1 MFKKKFTYLSML
13 LATAFSLVSCSSE
26 KKIAKTNK
34 SIHLT
39 QIRNATIHLEYA
51 GKKILIDP
59 MLARKGA
66 YPGFE
71 GTANSELRNP
81 LVELPFEVSR
91 ILDVDA
97 VVVTHLHPDHW
108 DEEAQKVIPK
118 NKLIFAQDANDTKT
132 LKSQGFSNVV
142 TLTENTHWEGI
153 TLIKTKGQHG
163 TDDTMKSFGEILGV
177 VSGVVFTHP
186 KEKTVY
192 LAGDTIM
199 NKYVEEVLERHNPQL
214 VILNAGAAVVKGF
227 PPIIMGKEDVLAVVK
242 KVPNAKIIATHM
254 EAVNHATLSRTELRS
269 FLKEN
274 KVISNVDIPQDGQSL
289 SF

>member
-1 MFKKKFTYLSML
+1 MLKNKFPHS
-13 LATAFSLVSCSSE
+13 
-26 KKIAKTNK
+26 K

-59 MLARKGA
+59 MLAKKGA

-97 VVVTHLHPDHW
+97 IIVTHLHPDHW

-118 NKLIFAQDANDTKT
+118 NKLIFAQDANDAKT

-142 TLTENTHWEGI
+142 ILTENTHWEGM

-163 TDDTMKSFGEILGV
+163 TDDTMKSFGEILGI

-199 NKYVEEVLERHNPQL
+199 NKYVEEVLEKHNPQL
-214 VILNAGAAVVKGF
+214 VILNAGAAVVQGF

-242 KVPNAKIIATHM
+242 KAPDAKIIATHM
-254 EAVNHATLSRTELRS
+254 EAVNHATLSRVELRS
-269 FLKEN
+269 FLEEN

>member
-1 MFKKKFTYLSML
+1 MLKNKFTHS
-13 LATAFSLVSCSSE
+13 
-26 KKIAKTNK
+26 KT
-34 SIHLT
+34 IHLT
-39 QIRNATIHLEYA
+39 QIRNATIQLEYA

-59 MLARKGA
+59 MLAKKGA

-71 GTANSELRNP
+71 GTVNSELRNP
-81 LVELPFEVSR
+81 LVELPFEISR

-97 VVVTHLHPDHW
+97 IVVTHLHPDHW

-142 TLTENTHWEGI
+142 TLTENTHWEGM

-163 TDDTMKSFGEILGV
+163 TDDTMKSFGEILGM

-199 NKYVEEVLERHNPQL
+199 NKYVEEILEKHNPQL

-242 KVPNAKIIATHM
+242 KAPNAKIIATHM
-254 EAVNHATLSRTELRS
+254 EAVNHATLSRVELRS
-269 FLKEN
+269 FLEEN

>member
-1 MFKKKFTYLSML
+1 MLKNKFTHLSML
-13 LATAFSLVSCSSE
+13 PVTALSQASCSST
-26 KKIAKTNK
+26 KINEN
-34 SIHLT
+34 SNRGIQLT
-39 QIRNATIHLEYA
+39 QIRNATIQLDYA

-59 MLARKGA
+59 MLAKKGA

-91 ILDVDA
+91 ILNVDA
-97 VVVTHLHPDHW
+97 IVLTHLHPDHW
-108 DEEAQKVIPK
+108 DEEAQKVTPK
-118 NKLIFAQDANDTKT
+118 NMLIFAQDANDANT
-132 LKSQGFSNVV
+132 LKSQGFSNV
-142 TLTENTHWEGI
+142 TILTENTKWEEI

-163 TDDTMKSFGEILGV
+163 TNDTMKSFGEILGI
-177 VSGVVFTHP
+177 VSGVIFTHP
-186 KEKTVY
+186 KEKKVY

-199 NKYVEEVLERHNPQL
+199 NKYVEEVLEKHNPQL

-242 KVPNAKIIATHM
+242 KAPNAKIIATHM
-254 EAVNHATLSRTELRS
+254 EAVNHATLSRKELRS
-269 FLKEN
+269 FLEEN
-274 KVISNVDIPQDGQSL
+274 EVISNVDIPLDGQTL